1 MKRLLFLVLFLST
14 LAPALPAQSLLWKI
28 EGKDLP
34 AASWIFGTI
43 HAICKDEVSIP
54 PAVTEAVDSSAQ
66 IALELDLDDP
76 ALIVEMGHI
85 SYMPGD
91 STLND
96 VFSAEDYARL
106 NTWLTDSVG
115 MSLDMMN
122 SMRPLFLFGL
132 LIGKVIGCTPTSYE
146 EIFMGMALQQEK
158 ELVGLETPTE
168 QLDAFSSIPMAR
180 QADMVLE
187 MVDHM
192 DSTRLEFRRL
202 ADLYRAQDLEGLRSF
217 VLNSTVEY
225 GRYNEALLAQRNT
238 TWIPRL
244 LRFARNKSTFF
255 AVGAGHL
262 PGEDGVIA
270 LLRAEG
276 YKVTP
281 VK

>member
-1 MKRLLFLVLFLST
+1 
-14 LAPALPAQSLLWKI
+14 
-28 EGKDLP
+28 
-34 AASWIFGTI
+34 
-43 HAICKDEVSIP
+43 
-54 PAVTEAVDSSAQ
+54 
-66 IALELDLDDP
+66 
-76 ALIVEMGHI
+76 
-85 SYMPGD
+85 
-91 STLND
+91 
-96 VFSAEDYARL
+96 
-106 NTWLTDSVG
+106 
-115 MSLDMMN
+115 
-122 SMRPLFLFGL
+122 
-132 LIGKVIGCTPTSYE
+132 
-146 EIFMGMALQQEK
+146 
-158 ELVGLETPTE
+158 
-168 QLDAFSSIPMAR
+168 
-180 QADMVLE
+180 
-187 MVDHM
+187 M